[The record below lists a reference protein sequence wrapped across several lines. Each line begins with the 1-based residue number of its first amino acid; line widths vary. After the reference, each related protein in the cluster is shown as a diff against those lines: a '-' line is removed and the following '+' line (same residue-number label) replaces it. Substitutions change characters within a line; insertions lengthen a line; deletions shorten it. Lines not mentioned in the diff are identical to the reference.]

1 MEELQH
7 RTRSLF
13 EMAKE
18 KLNDL
23 SELEEKETFVASP
36 GWWDKWSNRMG
47 LGSVKLIGEAKSADH
62 EAAEK
67 FPAILKEVIENG
79 GYSEDQIFNAD
90 ECGLWWKL
98 PPTRTISKKCRQTAG
113 LKLQKS
119 RATILLGND
128 WHHCLAIA
136 LFMRSN
142 LAVDRR

>member
-18 KLNDL
+18 KLNDM

-67 FPAILKEVIENG
+67 FPPILKEVIENG

-90 ECGLWWKL
+90 ECGLWWKCA
-98 PPTRTISKKCRQTAG
+98 PTRTISKKCRQTAG

-119 RATILLGND
+119 RATILLGKLPFFSN
-128 WHHCLAIA
+128 
-136 LFMRSN
+136 MRC
-142 LAVDRR
+142 